1 MRWYDCEVEI
11 VMALAI
17 NTVPTHASV
26 TFSQNYQI
34 YLWNSRNI
42 PIKPVFVKR
51 IKPTTMII
59 HHQGNCIVCV
69 EKLSRIVVGDCEWSY
84 SCVDIFTLGADKT
97 SDCLW
102 QYLYY
107 GITLNTLNSND
118 MAAVWLGW
126 PRVPQLFVS
135 SICWLWPFTLEARWT
150 LKAHSFDFMR
160 DMSFQF
166 WCAWQ

>member
-17 NTVPTHASV
+17 NTVLTHASV

-118 MAAVWLGW
+118 MAAVTGVASCAAAFCVKYLLTLAIHFG
-126 PRVPQLFVS
+126 S
-135 SICWLWPFTLEARWT
+135 SVDV
-150 LKAHSFDFMR
+150 KS
-160 DMSFQF
+160 S
-166 WCAWQ
+166 